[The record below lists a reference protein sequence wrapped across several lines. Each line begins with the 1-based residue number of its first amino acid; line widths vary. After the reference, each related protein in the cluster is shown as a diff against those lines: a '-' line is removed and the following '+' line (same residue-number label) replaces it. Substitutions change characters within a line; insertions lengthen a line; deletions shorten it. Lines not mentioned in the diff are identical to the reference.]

1 MGPGPPGIELPGI
14 ELRAGW
20 WGGALAQVRQ
30 VWLPLGG
37 VLLAYWLAAAVN
49 QPLRDRIVPGA
60 VNHLGLPLHVVEPVR
75 VDEFVFGALPTSWL
89 QQRLYDPS
97 GPRWY
102 DAVVA
107 LVYVS
112 HFVVIPAV
120 ALVLWRWGTRARFR
134 AWIGCVTLMVA
145 IGTTVYI
152 LYPMAPPWIAADLGF
167 AGPADR
173 ISGIGW
179 DYLGLSPVA
188 RLLGVGQASANPV
201 AAMPSMHAAAAAL
214 VAAFFWAGAGGWAR
228 LALVC
233 YPLAM
238 GFALVYTAEH
248 YVVDVVAGGL
258 VAVAVVI
265 GWTAGRRWRA
275 RRATGSA
282 QGPGTGSTRAEGS
295 PARRRP

>member
-1 MGPGPPGIELPGI
+1 MRTSAPNRAGIEP
-14 ELRAGW
+14 RAPR

-30 VWLPLGG
+30 VWLPLGA
-37 VLLAYWLAAAVN
+37 VLLAYWLAAAIN
-49 QPLRDRIVPGA
+49 QPLRDQIRPGA
-60 VNHLGLPLHVVEPVR
+60 PNHLGLPLHVGEPVR

-107 LVYVS
+107 VVYVS

-120 ALVLWRWGTRARFR
+120 AVALWRWGARPRFR
-134 AWIGCVTLMVA
+134 AWIGCVGLMVGV
-145 IGTTVYI
+145 GTTVYI
-152 LYPMAPPWIAADLGF
+152 LYPMAPPWIAAQLGL
-167 AGPADR
+167 AGPAQR

-179 DYLGLSPVA
+179 DYLGLAPVA
-188 RLLGVGQASANPV
+188 DLLGAGQASANPV

-214 VAAFFWAGAGGWAR
+214 VAAFFWAGVSWWGR
-228 LALVC
+228 LALVL

-248 YVVDVVAGGL
+248 YVVEVVVGCL
-258 VAVAVVI
+258 VAVVVVI
-265 GWTAGRRWRA
+265 GWTAGHRWAA
-275 RRATGSA
+275 RRAAGSA
-282 QGPGTGSTRAEGS
+282 QDAGTGATCAEGS

>member
-1 MGPGPPGIELPGI
+1 
-14 ELRAGW
+14 
-20 WGGALAQVRQ
+20 VRQ
-30 VWLPLGG
+30 IWLPLGA

-49 QPLRDRIVPGA
+49 EPLRGRFRQGA
-60 VNHLGLPLHVVEPVR
+60 PNHLGLPLHVVEPVR
-75 VDEFVFGALPTSWL
+75 VDEFVFGGLPTSWL

-107 LVYVS
+107 VVYVS

-120 ALVLWRWGTRARFR
+120 AVVLWRWARPRFR
-134 AWIGCVTLMVA
+134 AWIGGVGLMVG

-152 LYPMAPPWIAADLGF
+152 AYPMAPPWIAAELGL
-167 AGPADR
+167 AGPAHR
-173 ISGIGW
+173 ISGAGW

-188 RLLGVGQASANPV
+188 DLLGAGQASANPV
-201 AAMPSMHAAAAAL
+201 AAMPSMHAAAPAL
-214 VAAFFWAGAGGWAR
+214 VAAFFWAGASWWGR
-228 LALVC
+228 LALVL

-258 VAVAVVI
+258 IAAAVVI
-265 GWTAGRRWRA
+265 AWTAGRRWSA
-275 RRATGSA
+275 RRAAGSA
-282 QGPGTGSTRAEGS
+282 QGTGTGSTCDEGS